1 MGALLRL
8 AQCLPLVIALA
19 VVACIIYFVVAYT
32 QSPNRAK
39 EVLIKVFTALNGVL
53 SVIFGLICLYCLAE
67 GNKGIAEFFGMFFA
81 VVVIALVI
89 TRICRAIFVKHHPH
103 YEFKA
108 HRARVLHRGKKKK
121 SGTYDEWE

>member
-8 AQCLPLVIALA
+8 TQCLPLVIALA

-39 EVLIKVFTALNGVL
+39 EVLIKVFTMLNGIL
-53 SVIFGLICLYCLAE
+53 SIVFGLICLYCLAE
-67 GNKGIAEFFGMFFA
+67 NNTGMAEFFGMFFA
-81 VVVIALVI
+81 VVFVALAI
-89 TRICRAIFVKHHPH
+89 TRICRVLFVRHHPN

-108 HRARVLHRGKKKK
+108 RRAHVLHRGKKKK
-121 SGTYDEWE
+121 SGTYGEWE